1 MDFRIDE
8 LSLSC
13 CAQIVEM
20 WHQGWHDAHA
30 SVVPCELVALRTKGS
45 FTDRVQQ
52 LRSDF
57 RVAIFK
63 DEILGFCI
71 LRGDELY
78 QMYVSRTA
86 RGKGVAAALIA
97 DAETCMRGAG
107 HRTAWLDCAIGNDRA
122 ARFYEKS
129 GWENVKTVVTHLD
142 TSKGHFSLEVWR
154 FEKNLP

>member
-8 LSLSC
+8 LSLNHNT
-13 CAQIVEM
+13 QIVEI

-30 SVVPCELVALRTKGS
+30 SLVPSELVVLRTKES

-52 LRSDF
+52 LQSDF
-57 RVAIFK
+57 RVAISK

-78 QMYVSRTA
+78 QMYVSRNA
-86 RGKGVAAALIA
+86 RGRGVAAALIE
-97 DAETCMRGAG
+97 DAETCIQGAG

-122 ARFYEKS
+122 ARFYGKS
-129 GWENVKTVVTHLD
+129 GWENVKTVITKLD
-142 TSKGHFSLEVWR
+142 TSKGHFPLEVWR
-154 FEKNLP
+154 FEKSLP